1 MGSLSTGFGEQGF
14 GQGGYG
20 GSYSSGQPLPTSYYT
35 SLITS
40 EWQRSPKFMAMTVAL
55 LQPLLDLCQC
65 LASFQAAFDLDTA
78 EGVQLDMLGQVVGVS
93 RTVAFVPS
101 DNVSPVL
108 DDPTYRL
115 LITARIAWNQFS
127 GNIAGI
133 QALWGQLFPS
143 GTLLISDFQDMT
155 ADIILTGSFSSIVID
170 LIENGY
176 IVPRP
181 QGVLYRYIFPILP
194 VFGCDLS
201 TAFVAGVDLGHIT

>member
-1 MGSLSTGFGEQGF
+1 
-14 GQGGYG
+14 
-20 GSYSSGQPLPTSYYT
+20 
-35 SLITS
+35 
-40 EWQRSPKFMAMTVAL
+40 
-55 LQPLLDLCQC
+55 
-65 LASFQAAFDLDTA
+65 
-78 EGVQLDMLGQVVGVS
+78 
-93 RTVAFVPS
+93 
-101 DNVSPVL
+101 
-108 DDPTYRL
+108 
-115 LITARIAWNQFS
+115 
-127 GNIAGI
+127 
-133 QALWGQLFPS
+133 LFPS